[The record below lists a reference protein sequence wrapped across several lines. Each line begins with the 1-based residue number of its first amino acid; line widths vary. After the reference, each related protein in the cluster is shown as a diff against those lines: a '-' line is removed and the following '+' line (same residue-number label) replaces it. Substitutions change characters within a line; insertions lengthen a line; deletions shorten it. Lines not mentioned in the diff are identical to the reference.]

1 MDQIYELLKCD
12 LEIPE
17 HDCKIYLKQFSDH
30 GYDNLK
36 SLFEDIKE
44 EDLISFMK
52 PGHIKRFMKH
62 LHPIYDSPLSYNKL
76 AVPSA
81 KGYSEYFDRYH
92 RSGSLS
98 LQVSKLPERHEPDRA
113 IVYLGEVF
121 IPSYDSDADHI
132 ISMMPNPHVSYAYS
146 VPDRQ
151 PFTTRERIILLGK
164 IGTGSSSVVYKY
176 LYIPTLFIVAVSTH
190 TVYSHTKYKN
200 TNTYYHTINM

>member
-1 MDQIYELLKCD
+1 MDQIFELLKHD

-17 HDCKIYLKQFSDH
+17 SDCIIYLKHFSDL

-62 LHPIYDSPLSYNKL
+62 IHPQYYSPFIDKITPHS
-76 AVPSA
+76 S
-81 KGYSEYFDRYH
+81 KGYIEYFDRFH

-113 IVYLGEVF
+113 IVYLGEVC
-121 IPSYDSDADHI
+121 IPSFDSDHI
-132 ISMMPNPHVSYAYS
+132 ISMMPNPHASFGYS
-146 VPDRQ
+146 VTDRQ
-151 PFTTRERIILLGK
+151 PFTTRESIILLGK

-176 LYIPTLFIVAVSTH
+176 LYIPTLFIVAVSAHIVCIH
-190 TVYSHTKYKN
+190 TPHIITTKQD
-200 TNTYYHTINM
+200 

>member
-1 MDQIYELLKCD
+1 MDRIFELLKYD

-17 HDCKIYLKQFSDH
+17 SDCVIYLKHFSDL

-81 KGYSEYFDRYH
+81 KGYSEYFDRFH

-98 LQVSKLPERHEPDRA
+98 LQVSKLRGRLEPNRT
-113 IVYLGEVF
+113 IVYLGKVC

-132 ISMMPNPHVSYAYS
+132 ISMMPNPHASYGYS
-146 VPDRQ
+146 VTDWQ
-151 PFTTRERIILLGK
+151 PFTTKESIILLGK
-164 IGTGSSSVVYKY
+164 IGTGSSSIVYKY
-176 LYIPTLFIVAVSTH
+176 LYIPTLFIVAVSAR
-190 TVYSHTKYKN
+190 TVYSYTTYIYE
-200 TNTYYHTINM
+200 NTYYHTINI